1 MHMRDIASVFR
12 AGRVPAW
19 TGQGLRAI
27 ALVVFLV
34 AAAGCAT
41 PSTVASRRQ
50 ERAAAYE
57 ALPVEMR
64 AVVDAGRLKVGMSED
79 AVYIAWGKPA
89 QKLQSGDAS
98 GEQVLWLYQGT
109 TSDTYLNWR
118 YQTMLRPDG
127 STFLDRTLQRDLD
140 VREYVAAELTF
151 REGRLTSWRTLPRPG
166 SRTVFGSPNP

>member
-1 MHMRDIASVFR
+1 MRDIAAVFG
-12 AGRVPAW
+12 AGCFPAS
-19 TGQGLRAI
+19 TGQGLRVI
-27 ALVVFLV
+27 GLVVFLV
-34 AAAGCAT
+34 VADGCST

-50 ERAAAYE
+50 ERAAAYA
-57 ALPVEMR
+57 ALPAEMR
-64 AVVDAGRLKVGMSED
+64 TIVDQGQLKVGMSED

-127 STFLDRTLQRDLD
+127 STFLDRTMDRNLD
-140 VREYVAAELTF
+140 VREYVSADLTF
-151 REGRLTSWRTLPRPG
+151 QNGVLKSWRTLPRPA
-166 SRTVFGSPNP
+166 SRTVFGPTIP